1 MASYTTRGNYR
12 ATVGFRNI
20 HYYVSRH
27 LGNFIKCMYGFER
40 KENDRFGN
48 YIYIV
53 RGVCVSR
60 TSVYKY
66 MSYD

>member
-48 YIYIV
+48 IIYIYSQRRLCLANKRVQVHVI
-53 RGVCVSR
+53 
-60 TSVYKY
+60 
-66 MSYD
+66 

>member
-53 RGVCVSR
+53 RDVCVSR

-66 MSYD
+66 TSYD

>member
-1 MASYTTRGNYR
+1 MASYTMRGNYR

-40 KENDRFGN
+40 KENDRFEN

-66 MSYD
+66 TSYD